1 MKTFDCTADEI
12 RSQIDKIK
20 CSMLDKI
27 REDTLLYLALAFAAI
42 KYMICYTVMVS
53 MCCAFVTICWGGIRT
68 RQQDLGL

>member
-27 REDTLLYLALAFAAI
+27 
-42 KYMICYTVMVS
+42 K
-53 MCCAFVTICWGGIRT
+53 GGYPVIFYGRKCQ
-68 RQQDLGL
+68 RQI